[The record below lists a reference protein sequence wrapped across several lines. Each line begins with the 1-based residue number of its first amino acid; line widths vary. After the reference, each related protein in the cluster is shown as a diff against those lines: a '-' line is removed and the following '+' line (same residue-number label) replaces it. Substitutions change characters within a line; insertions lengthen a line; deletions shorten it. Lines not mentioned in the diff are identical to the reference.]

1 MDKKDCDLLGEAYTA
16 SVNEGFWDRLGA
28 KTAGQ
33 TAGLKAGVKSIAQ
46 KGVGKL
52 SQLAGGTYKPQ
63 KIDANKEKKTAT
75 LNNIATRHA
84 AEITNDLVKLF
95 NIDAN
100 QQTRIK
106 DIIYNSIEQLVN
118 TSPKKFAP
126 KQVPPKAAVKPN
138 PFKAPRNP
146 TINP

>member
-1 MDKKDCDLLGEAYTA
+1 MDNKDYKRLEEAYV
-16 SVNEGFWDRLGA
+16 SQVNEGFFDRLGA

-52 SQLAGGTYKPQ
+52 SQLAGGKYKPEN
-63 KIDANKEKKTAT
+63 INVAAEKKKAT

-84 AEITNDLVKLF
+84 NEITDDLVKLF
-95 NIDAN
+95 GIDAN
-100 QQTRIK
+100 QQARIK

-118 TSPKKFAP
+118 TSPKKFTPKKAP
-126 KQVPPKAAVKPN
+126 VKPIVN
-138 PFKAPRNP
+138 KKPLIKAPVP
-146 TINP
+146 TKTP